1 MVIQYNKIWLH
12 KNLIEFFLNTNL
24 QVQKLH
30 MKNCVLI
37 TIETRKKFQMT
48 LLWPSDV
55 KHFQIVFHNSNFLF
69 LVRLV
74 EVFQNDGDVH
84 VDDNHVVDDDETDK
98 IGDGKDGLAAIA
110 VGQIVL
116 ILVAVGR
123 LDHQRVKHVVPTSRG
138 H

>member
-1 MVIQYNKIWLH
+1 
-12 KNLIEFFLNTNL
+12 
-24 QVQKLH
+24 
-30 MKNCVLI
+30 
-37 TIETRKKFQMT
+37 
-48 LLWPSDV
+48 
-55 KHFQIVFHNSNFLF
+55 
-69 LVRLV
+69 VRLV

-84 VDDNHVVDDDETDK
+84 VDDNHVVDNDEANK